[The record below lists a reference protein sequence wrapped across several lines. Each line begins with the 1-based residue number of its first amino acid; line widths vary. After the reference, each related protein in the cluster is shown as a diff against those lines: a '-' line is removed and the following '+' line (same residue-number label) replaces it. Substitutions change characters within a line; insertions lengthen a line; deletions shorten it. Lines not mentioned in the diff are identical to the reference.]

1 MYIYILCLC
10 HAKLQS
16 FFRLFPRFSTMFP
29 SCFSLDL
36 ASCRVATS
44 CLNFS
49 SKAKSLATGWPRNIH
64 KLVELPIE
72 NEQKS
77 WFSRQT
83 MKLLGFWW
91 CSGDL
96 NLKMLDMTPKLQ
108 CFSRKIMIKQCIYK
122 EFEWIG
128 GLIMTY
134 WGYKGIY
141 SQLGLEIH
149 TIYEQVDDCG
159 VISQLYMG

>member
-1 MYIYILCLC
+1 MFFRIYPLRLSQSMESPTAAICQVLDVNPQKSHRKKIQIQVLLYTYVYIYIYTYILNYNIYIYTCIYILCLC

-77 WFSRQT
+77 
-83 MKLLGFWW
+83 
-91 CSGDL
+91 
-96 NLKMLDMTPKLQ
+96 
-108 CFSRKIMIKQCIYK
+108 
-122 EFEWIG
+122 
-128 GLIMTY
+128 
-134 WGYKGIY
+134 
-141 SQLGLEIH
+141 
-149 TIYEQVDDCG
+149 
-159 VISQLYMG
+159 

>member
-1 MYIYILCLC
+1 MGCVFSDLPFETQPVYGISDGSHLSSLGRKSPKVTQKKIQIQVLLYTYVYIYTYILNYNIYIYTCIYILCLC

-77 WFSRQT
+77 
-83 MKLLGFWW
+83 
-91 CSGDL
+91 
-96 NLKMLDMTPKLQ
+96 
-108 CFSRKIMIKQCIYK
+108 
-122 EFEWIG
+122 
-128 GLIMTY
+128 
-134 WGYKGIY
+134 
-141 SQLGLEIH
+141 
-149 TIYEQVDDCG
+149 
-159 VISQLYMG
+159 

>member
-1 MYIYILCLC
+1 MRLSQSMESPTAAIICQVLDVVCILGKSPKVTYKKLRIQVLLYTYVYIYIYILLYMYIYINILYYNIYIYTCIYILCLC

-77 WFSRQT
+77 
-83 MKLLGFWW
+83 
-91 CSGDL
+91 
-96 NLKMLDMTPKLQ
+96 
-108 CFSRKIMIKQCIYK
+108 
-122 EFEWIG
+122 
-128 GLIMTY
+128 
-134 WGYKGIY
+134 
-141 SQLGLEIH
+141 
-149 TIYEQVDDCG
+149 
-159 VISQLYMG
+159 